1 MGIKL
6 DLSDLI
12 KKGNGLT
19 FDDVSLIPNYSEILP
34 NEVKVRTS
42 LTKNLPLNI
51 PLISSAMDTVTEAN
65 LAISIAHLGGVGI
78 IHKNMSIE
86 SQVAEVEKVKKSE
99 FLVIRNPVTVRPE
112 DTLDEIF
119 SIQKSKSISSFPVVE
134 NGKLVGIITN
144 RDLLFQENPKTKV
157 KEIMTSD
164 LVVAEE
170 NVSINDAK
178 KMLRTHKLEKLPL
191 LNKKNEFV

>member
-86 SQVAEVEKVKKSE
+86 SQVAEVKK
-99 FLVIRNPVTVRPE
+99 
-112 DTLDEIF
+112 
-119 SIQKSKSISSFPVVE
+119 
-134 NGKLVGIITN
+134 
-144 RDLLFQENPKTKV
+144 
-157 KEIMTSD
+157 
-164 LVVAEE
+164 
-170 NVSINDAK
+170 
-178 KMLRTHKLEKLPL
+178 
-191 LNKKNEFV
+191 